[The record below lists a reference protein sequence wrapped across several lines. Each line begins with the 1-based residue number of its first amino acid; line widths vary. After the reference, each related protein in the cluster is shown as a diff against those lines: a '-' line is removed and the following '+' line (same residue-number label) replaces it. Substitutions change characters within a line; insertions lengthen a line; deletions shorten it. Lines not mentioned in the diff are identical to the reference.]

1 MAIINFIGKHN
12 TTYDVAKHTHQAW
25 EIIYCTS
32 GSGSITFQNG
42 ERLEYK
48 KDDIIAIA
56 PRVIHSNTSVTGFTN
71 LNFTIENFS
80 APFSESTI
88 FHDNENTDLF
98 HAISQAHYY
107 FHSRYA
113 NRDNVIALLSDLIAC
128 YINICVGNPTLSS
141 YTQVIENSIISNFS
155 DPNFTIDAC
164 LSEIPLSKEYL
175 RKIFTREKKQ
185 SPLQFLTEKRLNSAQ
200 KLLLAKSENNL
211 SIKEIAEDSGFSD
224 QLYFSR
230 VFKKFT
236 GISPQNYCAPR
247 LENNKNYD

>member
-141 YTQVIENSIISNFS
+141 YTQSSKTPSSPTFPIPTSRLT
-155 DPNFTIDAC
+155 PAC
-164 LSEIPLSKEYL
+164 
-175 RKIFTREKKQ
+175 RKF
-185 SPLQFLTEKRLNSAQ
+185 P
-200 KLLLAKSENNL
+200 
-211 SIKEIAEDSGFSD
+211 
-224 QLYFSR
+224 
-230 VFKKFT
+230 
-236 GISPQNYCAPR
+236 
-247 LENNKNYD
+247 